1 MRVEVDL
8 TAALYFPVLALD
20 QDSFGESRS
29 PQFESSAPDDFIYC
43 ESLPYLSS
51 RNLQEFSGTHIY

>member
-8 TAALYFPVLALD
+8 TAALYFPVLTLD

-29 PQFESSAPDDFIYC
+29 PQ
-43 ESLPYLSS
+43 L
-51 RNLQEFSGTHIY
+51 